1 MISNSIYIKILK
13 VKSNQYNK
21 LFNLEKLK
29 RSGLLQTKE
38 EKLNSLNKK
47 PSANNNN
54 NNNNPV
60 NVVANPTKQ
69 Q

>member
-1 MISNSIYIKILK
+1 